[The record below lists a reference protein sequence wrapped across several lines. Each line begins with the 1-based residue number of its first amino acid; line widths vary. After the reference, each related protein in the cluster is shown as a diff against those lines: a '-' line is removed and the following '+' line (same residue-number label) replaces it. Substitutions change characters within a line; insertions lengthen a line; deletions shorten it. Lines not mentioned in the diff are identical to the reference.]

1 MVPWIWFTIAVSF
14 ESENIA
20 GVICAPA
27 VMFVAVASDVF
38 SELTDVKAPGTTSF
52 VATWRVANAL
62 PVTRVLTGVPATMSP
77 FETTTVVVLMLL
89 SAWLLT
95 LLVYMT
101 TSPAATRARTSAI
114 TMLRTL

>member
-1 MVPWIWFTIAVSF
+1 ML
-14 ESENIA
+14 SEAIEVN
-20 GVICAPA
+20 
-27 VMFVAVASDVF
+27 
-38 SELTDVKAPGTTSF
+38 APGTTSL
-52 VATWRVANAL
+52 VATWRVLKA
-62 PVTRVLTGVPATMSP
+62 PPETSVFRGVPATMSP

-101 TSPAATRARTSAI
+101 TSPAATTARTSAI